1 LDVLGHCAACVD
13 RHLYHYDEGTSMA
26 ESALEDVHS
35 EAKSSSHPKQIY
47 ALDETTAFLWKTK
60 LGDIEMH

>member
-1 LDVLGHCAACVD
+1 
-13 RHLYHYDEGTSMA
+13 MA